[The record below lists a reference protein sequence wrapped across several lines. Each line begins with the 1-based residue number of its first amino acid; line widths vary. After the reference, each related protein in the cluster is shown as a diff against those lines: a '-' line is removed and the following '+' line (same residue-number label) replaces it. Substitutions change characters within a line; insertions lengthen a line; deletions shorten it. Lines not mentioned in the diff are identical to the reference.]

1 MRIALLQYPIAW
13 ADKETNLRQTEERIA
28 ALAGKADVAVL
39 PEMFATGFCTDHPE
53 LAETMDGEII
63 RRLQAAADQ
72 SGVAIVSSFICA
84 PDNRY
89 PFSDTRYP
97 FSDIRSPLPDTR
109 YPISDVRAKLCNRGF
124 MIKPSPITNSP
135 TGVPYPIAQRPLP
148 IRRNAVPYPIG
159 GTPSNSKASDN
170 RYPISDVQAKLCN
183 RGFMIKPHQKPIT
196 DSEASDNRYPIEI
209 QDKRHLYAHG
219 GEDLFFQPAQ
229 KRHIFEYKG
238 VKFLLLVCYDLRFP
252 VWARNQSGYDYDILL
267 VVANWPDIRI
277 QYWDAL
283 IAARATENQ
292 CYIAA
297 VNCVGD
303 DGMGL
308 HYNGHSVAYDT
319 RLQPIVSFA
328 DDEEGT
334 KIADFDI
341 AALHHFR
348 EVLPL
353 WKDVD
358 HFEIKK

>member
-1 MRIALLQYPIAW
+1 MKIKTALLQYPIAW
-13 ADKETNLRQTEERIA
+13 ADKETNLRLAEQRIA

-53 LAETMDGEII
+53 LAEPMDGDII
-63 RRLQAAADQ
+63 HRLQAVADQ
-72 SGVAIVSSFICA
+72 SGIAIVSSFICIPA
-84 PDNRY
+84 IGQR
-89 PFSDTRYP
+89 
-97 FSDIRSPLPDTR
+97 L
-109 YPISDVRAKLCNRGF
+109 VNRGF
-124 MIKPSPITNSP
+124 MV
-135 TGVPYPIAQRPLP
+135 VPH
-148 IRRNAVPYPIG
+148 G
-159 GTPSNSKASDN
+159 E
-170 RYPISDVQAKLCN
+170 VQ
-183 RGFMIKPHQKPIT
+183 
-196 DSEASDNRYPIEI
+196 I

-219 GEDLFFQPAQ
+219 GEDLFFQPAHE
-229 KRHIFEYKG
+229 RHIFEYQG
-238 VKFLLLVCYDLRFP
+238 VKILLLVCYDLRFP
-252 VWARNQSGYDYDILL
+252 VWARNRTGHDYDIIL

-328 DDEEGT
+328 NDEEGT
-334 KIADFDI
+334 KIAEFDI
-341 AALHHFR
+341 DKLHHFR

-353 WKDVD
+353 WKDID
-358 HFEIKK
+358 HFTL

>member
-1 MRIALLQYPIAW
+1 MKIALLQYPIAW
-13 ADKETNLRQTEERIA
+13 ADKETNLHLAEQRIA

-53 LAETMDGEII
+53 LAETMDGNII
-63 RRLQAAADQ
+63 RRLQAVADQ
-72 SGVAIVSSFICA
+72 SGVAVVGSFICWSQE
-84 PDNRY
+84 PGTRSQDN
-89 PFSDTRYP
+89 
-97 FSDIRSPLPDTR
+97 
-109 YPISDVRAKLCNRGF
+109 VRLVNRGF
-124 MIKPSPITNSP
+124 MIKP
-135 TGVPYPIAQRPLP
+135 
-148 IRRNAVPYPIG
+148 NA
-159 GTPSNSKASDN
+159 
-170 RYPISDVQAKLCN
+170 
-183 RGFMIKPHQKPIT
+183 
-196 DSEASDNRYPIEI
+196 PIEI

-219 GEDLFFQPAQ
+219 GEDKFFQPAE

-238 VKFLLLVCYDLRFP
+238 VKILLLVCYDLRFP
-252 VWARNQSGYDYDILL
+252 VWARNQSGNDYDIIL

-334 KIADFDI
+334 KIAEFDI
-341 AALHHFR
+341 DKLHHFR

-353 WKDVD
+353 WKDID
-358 HFEIKK
+358 NFTLQS

>member
-1 MRIALLQYPIAW
+1 MKIALLQYPIAW
-13 ADKETNLRQTEERIA
+13 ADKETNLRLAEEHIA
-28 ALAGKADVAVL
+28 ALADKADVAVL

-53 LAETMDGEII
+53 LAETMDGNII

-72 SGVAIVSSFICA
+72 SGVAVVGSFICWSQE
-84 PDNRY
+84 PGTRSQDN
-89 PFSDTRYP
+89 
-97 FSDIRSPLPDTR
+97 
-109 YPISDVRAKLCNRGF
+109 VRLVNRGF
-124 MIKPSPITNSP
+124 MIKP
-135 TGVPYPIAQRPLP
+135 
-148 IRRNAVPYPIG
+148 NA
-159 GTPSNSKASDN
+159 
-170 RYPISDVQAKLCN
+170 
-183 RGFMIKPHQKPIT
+183 
-196 DSEASDNRYPIEI
+196 PIEI

-219 GEDLFFQPAQ
+219 GEDKFFRHAQ

-238 VKFLLLVCYDLRFP
+238 VKILLLVCYDLRFP
-252 VWARNQSGYDYDILL
+252 VWARNQSGNDYDIIL

-334 KIADFDI
+334 KIAEFDI
-341 AALHHFR
+341 DKLHHFR

-353 WKDVD
+353 WKDID
-358 HFEIKK
+358 NFTLQ

>member
-1 MRIALLQYPIAW
+1 MRVALLQYSIAW
-13 ADKETNLRQTEERIA
+13 ADKETNLRMAEEHIA

-63 RRLQAAADQ
+63 RCLQAVADK
-72 SGVAIVSSFICA
+72 SGVAIVSSFICL
-84 PDNRY
+84 PDPRC
-89 PFSDTRYP
+89 P
-97 FSDIRSPLPDTR
+97 IPDTR
-109 YPISDVRAKLCNRGF
+109 TKLR
-124 MIKPSPITNSP
+124 
-135 TGVPYPIAQRPLP
+135 
-148 IRRNAVPYPIG
+148 
-159 GTPSNSKASDN
+159 
-170 RYPISDVQAKLCN
+170 N
-183 RGFMIKPHQKPIT
+183 RGFMIKPHAK
-196 DSEASDNRYPIEI
+196 IEI

-252 VWARNQSGYDYDILL
+252 AWARNRSGSDYDVIL
-267 VVANWPDIRI
+267 VVANWPEARV

-283 IAARATENQ
+283 VAARATENQ

-297 VNCVGD
+297 VNMVGTD
-303 DGMGL
+303 DKGL
-308 HYNGHSVAYDT
+308 NYNGHSVAYDT

-328 DDEEGT
+328 DNEEST

-341 AALHHFR
+341 DALHHFR

-353 WKDVD
+353 WKDID
-358 HFEIKK
+358 NFELRVMN

>member
-1 MRIALLQYPIAW
+1 MRVALLQYPIAW
-13 ADKETNLRQTEERIA
+13 ADKPTNLRLVEQRIA

-53 LAETMDGEII
+53 LAETMDGQIMQTMQ
-63 RRLQAAADQ
+63 RLSDQ
-72 SGVAIVSSFICA
+72 YDIAIVGSFICL
-84 PDNRY
+84 PQ
-89 PFSDTRYP
+89 
-97 FSDIRSPLPDTR
+97 SPLEQRPLSNSAASI
-109 YPISDVRAKLCNRGF
+109 ISQKLVNRGF
-124 MIKPSPITNSP
+124 M
-135 TGVPYPIAQRPLP
+135 V
-148 IRRNAVPYPIG
+148 
-159 GTPSNSKASDN
+159 TPHAE
-170 RYPISDVQAKLCN
+170 VQ
-183 RGFMIKPHQKPIT
+183 
-196 DSEASDNRYPIEI
+196 I

-219 GEDLFFQPAQ
+219 GEDKFFERATN
-229 KRHIFEYKG
+229 RTVFEYKG
-238 VKFLLLVCYDLRFP
+238 VKMQLLVCYDLRFP
-252 VWARNQSGYDYDILL
+252 AWARNHSGYDYDILI

-283 IAARATENQ
+283 VAARATENQ

-334 KIADFDI
+334 RIAHFDI
-341 AALHHFR
+341 QKLHHFR

-358 HFEIKK
+358 NFALQ

>member
-1 MRIALLQYPIAW
+1 MRVALLQYPIAW
-13 ADKETNLRQTEERIA
+13 ADKETNIRLAEQRIA

-53 LAETMDGEII
+53 LAETMDGDII
-63 RRLQAAADQ
+63 RRLQAVADRN
-72 SGVAIVSSFICA
+72 GIAIVSSFICWSQE
-84 PDNRY
+84 PGTRSQDN
-89 PFSDTRYP
+89 
-97 FSDIRSPLPDTR
+97 
-109 YPISDVRAKLCNRGF
+109 VRLVNRGF
-124 MIKPSPITNSP
+124 MIKP
-135 TGVPYPIAQRPLP
+135 
-148 IRRNAVPYPIG
+148 NA
-159 GTPSNSKASDN
+159 
-170 RYPISDVQAKLCN
+170 
-183 RGFMIKPHQKPIT
+183 
-196 DSEASDNRYPIEI
+196 PIEI

-219 GEDLFFQPAQ
+219 GEDIFFQPAE

-238 VKFLLLVCYDLRFP
+238 VKILLLVCYDLRFP

-334 KIADFDI
+334 KIAEFDI
-341 AALHHFR
+341 DKLHHFR

-353 WKDVD
+353 WKDRD
-358 HFEIKK
+358 EFELK

>member
-1 MRIALLQYPIAW
+1 MRVALLQYPIAW
-13 ADKETNLRQTEERIA
+13 ADKPTNLRLVEQRIA

-53 LAETMDGEII
+53 LAETMDGQIMQTMQ
-63 RRLQAAADQ
+63 RLSDQ
-72 SGVAIVSSFICA
+72 YDIAIVGSFICL
-84 PDNRY
+84 PQ
-89 PFSDTRYP
+89 
-97 FSDIRSPLPDTR
+97 SPLEQRPLSNSAASI
-109 YPISDVRAKLCNRGF
+109 ISQKLVNRGF
-124 MIKPSPITNSP
+124 M
-135 TGVPYPIAQRPLP
+135 V
-148 IRRNAVPYPIG
+148 
-159 GTPSNSKASDN
+159 TPHAE
-170 RYPISDVQAKLCN
+170 VQ
-183 RGFMIKPHQKPIT
+183 
-196 DSEASDNRYPIEI
+196 I

-219 GEDLFFQPAQ
+219 GEDKFFERATN
-229 KRHIFEYKG
+229 RTVFEYKG
-238 VKFLLLVCYDLRFP
+238 VKMQLLVCYDLRFP
-252 VWARNQSGYDYDILL
+252 AWARNHSGYDYDILL

-283 IAARATENQ
+283 VAARATENQ

-319 RLQPIVSFA
+319 RLQPVVSFA

-334 KIADFDI
+334 RIAHFDI
-341 AALHHFR
+341 QKLHHFR

-358 HFEIKK
+358 NFLLQTC

>member
-1 MRIALLQYPIAW
+1 MRVALLQYSIAW
-13 ADKETNLRQTEERIA
+13 ADKETNLRMAEEHIA

-63 RRLQAAADQ
+63 RRLQAVADK
-72 SGVAIVSSFICA
+72 SGVAIVSSFICL
-84 PDNRY
+84 PDPRC
-89 PFSDTRYP
+89 P
-97 FSDIRSPLPDTR
+97 IPDTR
-109 YPISDVRAKLCNRGF
+109 TKLR
-124 MIKPSPITNSP
+124 
-135 TGVPYPIAQRPLP
+135 
-148 IRRNAVPYPIG
+148 
-159 GTPSNSKASDN
+159 
-170 RYPISDVQAKLCN
+170 N
-183 RGFMIKPHQKPIT
+183 RGFMIKPHA
-196 DSEASDNRYPIEI
+196 EIEI

-252 VWARNQSGYDYDILL
+252 AWARNRSGSDYDVIL
-267 VVANWPDIRI
+267 VVANWPEVRV

-283 IAARATENQ
+283 VAARATENQ

-297 VNCVGD
+297 VNMVGTD
-303 DGMGL
+303 DKEL
-308 HYNGHSVAYDT
+308 NYNGHSVAYDT

-328 DDEEGT
+328 DNEEGT

-341 AALHHFR
+341 AKLHHFR

-353 WKDVD
+353 WKDID
-358 HFEIKK
+358 NFELRVMN

>member
-1 MRIALLQYPIAW
+1 MKVALLQYPIAW
-13 ADKETNLRQTEERIA
+13 ADKETNLRLAEERIA

-53 LAETMDGEII
+53 LAETMDGDII
-63 RRLQAAADQ
+63 RRLQAVADQ
-72 SGVAIVSSFICA
+72 SGVAVVASFIC
-84 PDNRY
+84 
-89 PFSDTRYP
+89 
-97 FSDIRSPLPDTR
+97 LPVIGQR
-109 YPISDVRAKLCNRGF
+109 LVNRGF
-124 MIKPSPITNSP
+124 MIKP
-135 TGVPYPIAQRPLP
+135 
-148 IRRNAVPYPIG
+148 NA
-159 GTPSNSKASDN
+159 
-170 RYPISDVQAKLCN
+170 
-183 RGFMIKPHQKPIT
+183 
-196 DSEASDNRYPIEI
+196 PIEI

-238 VKFLLLVCYDLRFP
+238 VKILLLVCYDLRFP
-252 VWARNQSGYDYDILL
+252 VWARNQSGSDYDIIL

-283 IAARATENQ
+283 VAARATENQ

-303 DGMGL
+303 DGMSL

-334 KIADFDI
+334 KIAEFDI
-341 AALHHFR
+341 AKLHHFR

-358 HFEIKK
+358 SFLLQ

>member
-1 MRIALLQYPIAW
+1 MRVALLQYPIAW
-13 ADKETNLRQTEERIA
+13 ADKPTNLRLVEQRIA

-53 LAETMDGEII
+53 LAETMDGQIMQTMQ
-63 RRLQAAADQ
+63 RLSDQ
-72 SGVAIVSSFICA
+72 YDIAIVGSFICL
-84 PDNRY
+84 PQ
-89 PFSDTRYP
+89 
-97 FSDIRSPLPDTR
+97 SPLEQRPLSNSAASI
-109 YPISDVRAKLCNRGF
+109 ISQKLVNRGF
-124 MIKPSPITNSP
+124 M
-135 TGVPYPIAQRPLP
+135 V
-148 IRRNAVPYPIG
+148 
-159 GTPSNSKASDN
+159 TPHAE
-170 RYPISDVQAKLCN
+170 VQ
-183 RGFMIKPHQKPIT
+183 
-196 DSEASDNRYPIEI
+196 I

-219 GEDLFFQPAQ
+219 GEDKFFERATN
-229 KRHIFEYKG
+229 RTVFEYKG
-238 VKFLLLVCYDLRFP
+238 VKMQLLVCYDLRFP
-252 VWARNQSGYDYDILL
+252 AWARNHSGYDYDILL

-283 IAARATENQ
+283 VAARATENQ

-297 VNCVGD
+297 VNCTGD

-334 KIADFDI
+334 RIAHFDI
-341 AALHHFR
+341 QKLHHFR

-358 HFEIKK
+358 NFLLQTC

>member
-1 MRIALLQYPIAW
+1 MKVALLQYPIAW
-13 ADKETNLRQTEERIA
+13 ADKETNLRLAEQRIA

-53 LAETMDGEII
+53 LAEGMDGEIMTCLQ
-63 RRLQAAADQ
+63 RLADQ
-72 SGVAIVSSFICA
+72 YEIAIVGSFIC
-84 PDNRY
+84 
-89 PFSDTRYP
+89 
-97 FSDIRSPLPDTR
+97 LPIGYKVMR
-109 YPISDVRAKLCNRGF
+109 REVMRREAMRREEMRLVNRGF
-124 MIKPSPITNSP
+124 MV
-135 TGVPYPIAQRPLP
+135 VPHGEVL
-148 IRRNAVPYPIG
+148 
-159 GTPSNSKASDN
+159 
-170 RYPISDVQAKLCN
+170 
-183 RGFMIKPHQKPIT
+183 
-196 DSEASDNRYPIEI
+196 I

-219 GEDLFFQPAQ
+219 GEDKFFEQAQ
-229 KRHIFEYKG
+229 ERHIFEYKG
-238 VKFLLLVCYDLRFP
+238 VKILLLVCYDLRFP
-252 VWARNQSGYDYDILL
+252 VWARNRSGHDYDLIL

-334 KIADFDI
+334 KIAEFDI
-341 AALHHFR
+341 DKLHHFR

-353 WKDVD
+353 WKDID
-358 HFEIKK
+358 HFTL

>member
-1 MRIALLQYPIAW
+1 MKVALLQYPIAW
-13 ADKETNLRQTEERIA
+13 ADKETNLRLAEEHIA

-53 LAETMDGEII
+53 LAETMDGDII

-72 SGVAIVSSFICA
+72 SGVAVVGSFICWSQE
-84 PDNRY
+84 PGTKSQDN
-89 PFSDTRYP
+89 
-97 FSDIRSPLPDTR
+97 
-109 YPISDVRAKLCNRGF
+109 VRLVNRGF
-124 MIKPSPITNSP
+124 MIKP
-135 TGVPYPIAQRPLP
+135 
-148 IRRNAVPYPIG
+148 NA
-159 GTPSNSKASDN
+159 
-170 RYPISDVQAKLCN
+170 
-183 RGFMIKPHQKPIT
+183 
-196 DSEASDNRYPIEI
+196 PIEI

-219 GEDLFFQPAQ
+219 GEDLFFQPAE

-238 VKFLLLVCYDLRFP
+238 VKILLLVCYDLRFP
-252 VWARNQSGYDYDILL
+252 VWARNQSGNDYDIIL

-303 DGMGL
+303 DGMDL

-334 KIADFDI
+334 KIAEFDI
-341 AALHHFR
+341 DKLHHFR

-353 WKDVD
+353 WKDID
-358 HFEIKK
+358 NFTLQ

>member
-13 ADKETNLRQTEERIA
+13 ADKETNLRLAEERIA

-53 LAETMDGEII
+53 LAEPMDGDII

-72 SGVAIVSSFICA
+72 SGVAIVSSFICLSGNGYGVM
-84 PDNRY
+84 D
-89 PFSDTRYP
+89 
-97 FSDIRSPLPDTR
+97 
-109 YPISDVRAKLCNRGF
+109 KG
-124 MIKPSPITNSP
+124 TNSVASNSP
-135 TGVPYPIAQRPLP
+135 QGVQ
-148 IRRNAVPYPIG
+148 YPIG
-159 GTPSNSKASDN
+159 GTPSIN
-170 RYPISDVQAKLCN
+170 RAKLTN

-219 GEDLFFQPAQ
+219 GEDLFFQPAEE
-229 KRHIFEYKG
+229 RHIFEYKG
-238 VKFLLLVCYDLRFP
+238 VKILLLVCYDLRFP
-252 VWARNQSGYDYDILL
+252 VWARNQSGSDYDIIL

-297 VNCVGD
+297 VNCVGN

-334 KIADFDI
+334 KIAEFDI
-341 AALHHFR
+341 AKLHHFR

-358 HFEIKK
+358 EFELK

>member
-1 MRIALLQYPIAW
+1 MKIALLQYPIAW
-13 ADKETNLRQTEERIA
+13 ADKETNLRLAEEHIA

-53 LAETMDGEII
+53 LAETMDGDII
-63 RRLQAAADQ
+63 RRLQAVADQ
-72 SGVAIVSSFICA
+72 SGVAVVGSFICWSQE
-84 PDNRY
+84 PGTRSQDN
-89 PFSDTRYP
+89 
-97 FSDIRSPLPDTR
+97 
-109 YPISDVRAKLCNRGF
+109 VRLVNRGF
-124 MIKPSPITNSP
+124 MIKP
-135 TGVPYPIAQRPLP
+135 
-148 IRRNAVPYPIG
+148 NA
-159 GTPSNSKASDN
+159 
-170 RYPISDVQAKLCN
+170 
-183 RGFMIKPHQKPIT
+183 
-196 DSEASDNRYPIEI
+196 PIEI
-209 QDKRHLYAHG
+209 QDKRPLYAHG
-219 GEDLFFQPAQ
+219 GEDLFFQPAE

-238 VKFLLLVCYDLRFP
+238 VKILLLVCYDLRFP
-252 VWARNQSGYDYDILL
+252 VWARNQSGSDYDIIL

-292 CYIAA
+292 SYIAA

-303 DGMGL
+303 DGMDL

-334 KIADFDI
+334 KIAEFDI
-341 AALHHFR
+341 DKLHHFR

-358 HFEIKK
+358 NFTLQ

>member
-1 MRIALLQYPIAW
+1 MKVALLQYPIAW
-13 ADKETNLRQTEERIA
+13 ADKEKNLRLTEERIA
-28 ALAGKADVAVL
+28 ALAGQADVAVL

-53 LAETMDGEII
+53 LAETMDGDII
-63 RRLQAAADQ
+63 RRLQAVANQ
-72 SGVAIVSSFICA
+72 SGVAVVGSFIC
-84 PDNRY
+84 
-89 PFSDTRYP
+89 
-97 FSDIRSPLPDTR
+97 LPDSRLQT
-109 YPISDVRAKLCNRGF
+109 PNFPSKLRNRGF
-124 MIKPSPITNSP
+124 MIKP
-135 TGVPYPIAQRPLP
+135 
-148 IRRNAVPYPIG
+148 NA
-159 GTPSNSKASDN
+159 
-170 RYPISDVQAKLCN
+170 
-183 RGFMIKPHQKPIT
+183 
-196 DSEASDNRYPIEI
+196 PIEI

-238 VKFLLLVCYDLRFP
+238 VKILLLVCYDLRFP
-252 VWARNQSGYDYDILL
+252 VWARNQSGSDYDIIL

-303 DGMGL
+303 DGMDL

-319 RLQPIVSFA
+319 HLQPIVSFA

-334 KIADFDI
+334 KIAEFDI
-341 AALHHFR
+341 DKLHHFR

-353 WKDVD
+353 WKDID
-358 HFEIKK
+358 NFTLQ

>member
-1 MRIALLQYPIAW
+1 MKIALLQYPIAW
-13 ADKETNLRQTEERIA
+13 ADKETNLHLAEQRIA

-53 LAETMDGEII
+53 LAETMDGDII
-63 RRLQAAADQ
+63 RRLQAVADQ
-72 SGVAIVSSFICA
+72 SGVAVVGSFICWSQE
-84 PDNRY
+84 PGTRSQDN
-89 PFSDTRYP
+89 
-97 FSDIRSPLPDTR
+97 
-109 YPISDVRAKLCNRGF
+109 VRLVNRGF
-124 MIKPSPITNSP
+124 MIKP
-135 TGVPYPIAQRPLP
+135 
-148 IRRNAVPYPIG
+148 NA
-159 GTPSNSKASDN
+159 
-170 RYPISDVQAKLCN
+170 
-183 RGFMIKPHQKPIT
+183 
-196 DSEASDNRYPIEI
+196 PIEI

-219 GEDLFFQPAQ
+219 GEDLFFQPAE

-238 VKFLLLVCYDLRFP
+238 VKILLLVCYDLRFP
-252 VWARNQSGYDYDILL
+252 VWARNQSGNDYDIIL

-303 DGMGL
+303 DGMGM

-319 RLQPIVSFA
+319 RLQPIVSFS

-334 KIADFDI
+334 KIAEFDI
-341 AALHHFR
+341 DKLHHFR

-353 WKDVD
+353 WKDID
-358 HFEIKK
+358 NFTLQ

>member
-1 MRIALLQYPIAW
+1 MRVALLQYPIAW
-13 ADKETNLRQTEERIA
+13 ADKETNLRLAEQRIA

-53 LAETMDGEII
+53 LAETMDGKIMTT
-63 RRLQAAADQ
+63 LQRIADQ
-72 SGVAIVSSFICA
+72 YEIAIVGSFICLPTPPAAGVCCSPAELLLKQVVDVVVKSA
-84 PDNRY
+84 P
-89 PFSDTRYP
+89 F
-97 FSDIRSPLPDTR
+97 
-109 YPISDVRAKLCNRGF
+109 KLVNRGF
-124 MIKPSPITNSP
+124 MV
-135 TGVPYPIAQRPLP
+135 VPH
-148 IRRNAVPYPIG
+148 G
-159 GTPSNSKASDN
+159 K
-170 RYPISDVQAKLCN
+170 VQ
-183 RGFMIKPHQKPIT
+183 
-196 DSEASDNRYPIEI
+196 I

-219 GEDLFFQPAQ
+219 GEDLFFRPAE
-229 KRHIFEYKG
+229 KRCIFEYQG
-238 VKFLLLVCYDLRFP
+238 VKILLLVCYDLRFP
-252 VWARNQSGYDYDILL
+252 VWARNQSGSDYDIIL
-267 VVANWPDIRI
+267 VVANWPYIRI

-341 AALHHFR
+341 AKLHHFR

-358 HFEIKK
+358 HFELKK

>member
-1 MRIALLQYPIAW
+1 MKIKTALLQYPIAW
-13 ADKETNLRQTEERIA
+13 ADKETNLRLAEQRIA

-53 LAETMDGEII
+53 LAEPIDGEIMTCLQ
-63 RRLQAAADQ
+63 RLADQ
-72 SGVAIVSSFICA
+72 YEIAIVGSFICLPIGDKA
-84 PDNRY
+84 IEHPTKTQA
-89 PFSDTRYP
+89 SSGT
-97 FSDIRSPLPDTR
+97 PLR
-109 YPISDVRAKLCNRGF
+109 REEMRREAMRLVNRGF
-124 MIKPSPITNSP
+124 MV
-135 TGVPYPIAQRPLP
+135 VPHGEVL
-148 IRRNAVPYPIG
+148 
-159 GTPSNSKASDN
+159 
-170 RYPISDVQAKLCN
+170 
-183 RGFMIKPHQKPIT
+183 
-196 DSEASDNRYPIEI
+196 I

-219 GEDLFFQPAQ
+219 GEDKFFEQAQ
-229 KRHIFEYKG
+229 ERHIFEYKG
-238 VKFLLLVCYDLRFP
+238 VKILLLVCYDLRFP
-252 VWARNQSGYDYDILL
+252 VWARNRSGYDYDLIL

-334 KIADFDI
+334 KIAEFDI
-341 AALHHFR
+341 DKLHHFR

-353 WKDVD
+353 WKDID
-358 HFEIKK
+358 HFTL

>member
-13 ADKETNLRQTEERIA
+13 ADKETNLRMAEEHIA

-72 SGVAIVSSFICA
+72 SGVAIVSSFIC
-84 PDNRY
+84 
-89 PFSDTRYP
+89 
-97 FSDIRSPLPDTR
+97 SPIANTPS
-109 YPISDVRAKLCNRGF
+109 PIANSPSPHRLTNRGF

-135 TGVPYPIAQRPLP
+135 LPIANSPSP
-148 IRRNAVPYPIG
+148 IANNPSPI
-159 GTPSNSKASDN
+159 A
-170 RYPISDVQAKLCN
+170 
-183 RGFMIKPHQKPIT
+183 
-196 DSEASDNRYPIEI
+196 I

-219 GEDLFFQPAQ
+219 GEDLFFQPAEE
-229 KRHIFEYKG
+229 RCIFEYKG
-238 VKFLLLVCYDLRFP
+238 VKILLLVCYDLRFP
-252 VWARNQSGYDYDILL
+252 VWARNQSGSDYDIIL

-334 KIADFDI
+334 KIAEFDI
-341 AALHHFR
+341 AKLHHFR

-358 HFEIKK
+358 HFELKK

>member
-1 MRIALLQYPIAW
+1 MA
-13 ADKETNLRQTEERIA
+13 EEHIA

-63 RRLQAAADQ
+63 HRLQAVADK
-72 SGVAIVSSFICA
+72 SGVAIVSSFIC
-84 PDNRY
+84 
-89 PFSDTRYP
+89 
-97 FSDIRSPLPDTR
+97 L
-109 YPISDVRAKLCNRGF
+109 PISNSAASHS
-124 MIKPSPITNSP
+124 PSGRPID
-135 TGVPYPIAQRPLP
+135 R
-148 IRRNAVPYPIG
+148 
-159 GTPSNSKASDN
+159 TPSNS
-170 RYPISDVQAKLCN
+170 QAKLRN
-183 RGFMIKPHQKPIT
+183 RGFMIKPH
-196 DSEASDNRYPIEI
+196 APIEI

-229 KRHIFEYKG
+229 KRYIFEYKG
-238 VKFLLLVCYDLRFP
+238 VKILLLVCYDLRFP
-252 VWARNQSGYDYDILL
+252 VWARNQSGSDYDIIL

-341 AALHHFR
+341 AKLHHFR

-358 HFEIKK
+358 YFELKK

>member
-1 MRIALLQYPIAW
+1 MRVALLQYPIAW
-13 ADKETNLRQTEERIA
+13 ADKEANLRLAEERIA

-53 LAETMDGEII
+53 LAETMNGDII
-63 RRLQAAADQ
+63 HRLQAAANQ
-72 SGVAIVSSFICA
+72 SGVAIVSSFIC
-84 PDNRY
+84 
-89 PFSDTRYP
+89 
-97 FSDIRSPLPDTR
+97 LPATGQR
-109 YPISDVRAKLCNRGF
+109 LVNRGF
-124 MIKPSPITNSP
+124 MIPPHSVYPNREELEGGSNLPSL
-135 TGVPYPIAQRPLP
+135 Q
-148 IRRNAVPYPIG
+148 G
-159 GTPSNSKASDN
+159 GDGG
-170 RYPISDVQAKLCN
+170 RLFV
-183 RGFMIKPHQKPIT
+183 
-196 DSEASDNRYPIEI
+196 

-229 KRHIFEYKG
+229 ERHIFEYKG
-238 VKFLLLVCYDLRFP
+238 VKILLLVCYDLRFP
-252 VWARNQSGYDYDILL
+252 VWARNRSGHDYDIIL

-319 RLQPIVSFA
+319 RLQPIAYFE
-328 DDEEGT
+328 DNEEGT
-334 KIADFDI
+334 KIAEFDI
-341 AALHHFR
+341 AKLHHFR

-353 WKDVD
+353 WQDVD
-358 HFEIKK
+358 NFELQ

>member
-1 MRIALLQYPIAW
+1 MRVALLQYPIAW
-13 ADKETNLRQTEERIA
+13 ADKATNLRQTEERIA

-53 LAETMDGEII
+53 LAETMDGAIMTTVQ
-63 RRLQAAADQ
+63 RLADQ
-72 SGVAIVSSFICA
+72 YGIAIVGSFICIPTPIA
-84 PDNRY
+84 NCL
-89 PFSDTRYP
+89 
-97 FSDIRSPLPDTR
+97 SPIT
-109 YPISDVRAKLCNRGF
+109 KLVNRGF
-124 MIKPSPITNSP
+124 MV
-135 TGVPYPIAQRPLP
+135 VPH
-148 IRRNAVPYPIG
+148 G
-159 GTPSNSKASDN
+159 E
-170 RYPISDVQAKLCN
+170 VQ
-183 RGFMIKPHQKPIT
+183 
-196 DSEASDNRYPIEI
+196 I

-219 GEDLFFQPAQ
+219 GEDLFFQPAEE
-229 KRHIFEYKG
+229 RHIFEYKG
-238 VKFLLLVCYDLRFP
+238 VKILLLVCYDLRFP
-252 VWARNQSGYDYDILL
+252 VWARNRSGHDYDIIL

-303 DGMGL
+303 DGMEL

-341 AALHHFR
+341 DKLHHFR

-358 HFEIKK
+358 AFKLQ